1 MITPLIAV
9 MAMQTPTDIYG
20 FTMTDIDGVK
30 QPLSKYR
37 GKTLLI
43 VNVASYCGNTKQYS
57 ALEALYR
64 KHKGSGLVILGFP
77 ANDFGEQEPG
87 SDKEIKEFCTSKFD
101 VTFPMFSK
109 IKVSGEGKHP
119 LYQWLVSKTED
130 KKDVEWNFGKFLVS
144 KDGKRVQR
152 FKARTSPDS
161 PEFLDEL
168 VKALK

>member
-1 MITPLIAV
+1 MITTLVALI
-9 MAMQTPTDIYG
+9 AMQTPTDIYG

-30 QPLSKYR
+30 QPLSKYK
-37 GKTLLI
+37 GKALLI
-43 VNVASYCGNTKQYS
+43 VNVASYCGNTKQYT

-64 KHKGSGLVILGFP
+64 KHKSDGLVILGFP

-87 SDKEIKEFCTSKFD
+87 SDKEIKEFCTSKYD

-109 IKVSGEGKHP
+109 IKVAGEGKHP
-119 LYQWLVSKTED
+119 LYQWLVNKTED

-152 FKARTSPDS
+152 FKARTAPDA
-161 PEFLDEL
+161 PEVLDEIT
-168 VKALK
+168 KALK